1 MNSIVHAFLAA
12 DEAQTAK
19 LVALQTA
26 FADVCNV
33 LAQTVQQTRCWNRV
47 GLHHLAYR
55 ALRERFPQMGS
66 QMVCNAIYSVSR
78 TCRQVLQHPDSPW
91 AIQRRP
97 NAPLPLLQ
105 FKPSAPVYF
114 DRHTISL
121 KNNQLSMYTLD
132 GRMHFQLGLQPR
144 DEVRFL
150 QEKLREV
157 VLARTAQ
164 GFRLSFLFSSAPGE
178 EPEKTEIVNEMPEYV
193 LVLPPSPPADSSTA
207 QSLAKTA

>member
-1 MNSIVHAFLAA
+1 MNSVVHAFLAA

-26 FADVCNV
+26 FAAVCNAV
-33 LAQTVQQTRCWNRV
+33 ALTVQQTRCWNRV

-55 ALRERFPQMGS
+55 TLRERFPRMGS

-91 AIQRRP
+91 AIQKRP
-97 NAPLPLLQ
+97 NAPLPLLL

-144 DEVRFL
+144 DEQRFL
-150 QEKLREV
+150 REKLREV

-164 GFRLSFLFSSAPGE
+164 GFRLSFLFSSTAGANE
-178 EPEKTEIVNEMPEYV
+178 EKNEVVNEMPEYV
-193 LVLPPSPPADSSTA
+193 LVLPPDEPVTEP
-207 QSLAKTA
+207 SLAQTA

>member
-1 MNSIVHAFLAA
+1 MNSVVHAFLSAN
-12 DEAQTAK
+12 EAQTVK

-26 FADVCNV
+26 FAAVCNV
-33 LAQTVQQTRCWNRV
+33 LAQIVQQTRCWNRV

-55 ALRERFPQMGS
+55 ALRKRFPQMGS
-66 QMVCNAIYSVSR
+66 QMICNAIYSVSR

-132 GRMHFQLGLQPR
+132 GRMHFQLGLKPR
-144 DEVRFL
+144 DQARFI

-157 VLARTAQ
+157 VLARTSR
-164 GFRLSFLFSSAPGE
+164 GFRLSFLFSSTPGE
-178 EPEKTEIVNEMPEYV
+178 EQGKTEIVNEMPEYV
-193 LVLPPSPPADSSTA
+193 LVLPPSPPATSSAEQSIPETA
-207 QSLAKTA
+207 

>member
-1 MNSIVHAFLAA
+1 MNSIVHAILSAN
-12 DEAQTAK
+12 EAQTAK

-26 FADVCNV
+26 FAAVCNV

-132 GRMHFQLGLQPR
+132 GRMHFQLGLKPQ
-144 DEVRFL
+144 DEVRFFE
-150 QEKLREV
+150 EKLREV

-164 GFRLSFLFSSAPGE
+164 GFRLSFMFSSTPGE
-178 EPEKTEIVNEMPEYV
+178 EQEQTEIVNEMPEYV
-193 LVLPPSPPADSSTA
+193 LVLPPSAPAASSTA
-207 QSLAKTA
+207 TSIAKSA

>member
-1 MNSIVHAFLAA
+1 MNSIVHAFLTT

-26 FADVCNV
+26 FAAVCSV
-33 LAQTVQQTRCWNRV
+33 LAETVQQTRCWNRV

-132 GRMHFQLGLQPR
+132 GRMHFQLGLKPQ

-164 GFRLSFLFSSAPGE
+164 GFRLSFLFSSTPGE
-178 EPEKTEIVNEMPEYV
+178 EPEKTEIANEMPEYV
-193 LVLPPSPPADSSTA
+193 LVLPPSAAAASSTV
-207 QSLAKTA
+207 QSIAESA

>member
-1 MNSIVHAFLAA
+1 MNSIVHAFLST
-12 DEAQTAK
+12 DEAQTAR

-26 FADVCNV
+26 FAAVCSA

-78 TCRQVLQHPDSPW
+78 TCRQVLQNPDSPW

-105 FKPSAPVYF
+105 FKPTAPVYF

-121 KNNQLSMYTLD
+121 KKNQLSMYTLD
-132 GRMHFQLGLQPR
+132 GRMHFQLGLRPKDQ
-144 DEVRFL
+144 ERFFR
-150 QEKLREV
+150 EKLREV
-157 VLARTAQ
+157 VLARTDK
-164 GFRLSFLFSSAPGE
+164 GFRLSFLFSSDTGAE
-178 EPEKTEIVNEMPEYV
+178 QEKAENVNEMPEYV
-193 LVLPPSPPADSSTA
+193 LVLPPNPPSAPTDAPPLARTA
-207 QSLAKTA
+207 

>member
-1 MNSIVHAFLAA
+1 MNSIVHAILSAN
-12 DEAQTAK
+12 EAQTAK

-26 FADVCNV
+26 FAAVCNV

-132 GRMHFQLGLQPR
+132 GRMHFQLGLKPQ
-144 DEVRFL
+144 DEVRFFE
-150 QEKLREV
+150 EKLREV

-164 GFRLSFLFSSAPGE
+164 GFRLSFMFSSTPGE
-178 EPEKTEIVNEMPEYV
+178 EQEQTEISNEMPEYV
-193 LVLPPSPPADSSTA
+193 LVLPPSPPAASPTA
-207 QSLAKTA
+207 QPIAKSA

>member
-1 MNSIVHAFLAA
+1 MNSVVHALLSAN
-12 DEAQTAK
+12 EAQTAK

-26 FADVCNV
+26 FANVCNV
-33 LAQTVQQTRCWNRV
+33 IAQTVQQTRCWNRV

-132 GRMHFQLGLQPR
+132 GRMHFQLGLKPQ
-144 DEVRFL
+144 DEARFL

-157 VLARTAQ
+157 VLARTSQ
-164 GFRLSFLFSSAPGE
+164 GFRLSFLFSSTPGE
-178 EPEKTEIVNEMPEYV
+178 AQEKTEIANEMPEYI
-193 LVLPPSPPADSSTA
+193 LVLPPNPPAASSTT
-207 QSLAKTA
+207 QPVPETA

>member
-1 MNSIVHAFLAA
+1 MNSVVHALLSAN
-12 DEAQTAK
+12 EAQTAK

-33 LAQTVQQTRCWNRV
+33 IAQTVQQTRCWNRV

-66 QMVCNAIYSVSR
+66 QMICNAIYSVSR
-78 TCRQVLQHPDSPW
+78 TCRLVLQHPDSPW

-132 GRMHFQLGLQPR
+132 GRMHFQLGLKPR
-144 DEVRFL
+144 DEARFL

-157 VLARTAQ
+157 VLARTPQ
-164 GFRLSFLFSSAPGE
+164 GFRLSFLFSSTPGE
-178 EPEKTEIVNEMPEYV
+178 AQEKTEIVNEMPEYI
-193 LVLPPSPPADSSTA
+193 LVLPPNPPAASSTA
-207 QSLAKTA
+207 QSIPATA